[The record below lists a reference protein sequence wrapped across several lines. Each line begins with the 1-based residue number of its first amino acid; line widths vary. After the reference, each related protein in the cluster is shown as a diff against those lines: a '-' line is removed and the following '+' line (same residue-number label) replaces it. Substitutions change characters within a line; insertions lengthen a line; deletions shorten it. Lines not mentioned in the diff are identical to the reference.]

1 MRSYLNMR
9 KKLDKNGKEIR
20 ESSNTSF
27 INVIRGNCKNR
38 KEASGLHNH
47 A

>member
-1 MRSYLNMR
+1 MR

-27 INVIRGNCKNR
+27 INVIKQSNTQTQSSQPKPDE
-38 KEASGLHNH
+38 KK
-47 A
+47 